1 MLLDRYP
8 GKRHNGRVPKS
19 FVPVVNPN
27 SKILILGSMPGV
39 ASLKKRQYYGHRQN
53 QFWRLLGSVLGEDLA
68 AMDYDARLAALK
80 RRGIAL
86 WDVLAECRREG
97 SLDSDIQDEEP
108 NAVAKL
114 LRETGIKTV
123 FLNGGKAASAFQ
135 AFIAESLPSG
145 VAVVKLP
152 SSSPAHASLTFDEKL
167 ARWKQIGDCLDT

>member
-1 MLLDRYP
+1 M
-8 GKRHNGRVPKS
+8 PKS
-19 FVPVVNPN
+19 FAPVVDPNPR
-27 SKILILGSMPGV
+27 ILILGSMPGI

-53 QFWRLLGSVLGEDLA
+53 QFWRLLGCVLGEDLA
-68 AMDYDARLAALK
+68 GMDYDTRLAALK

-97 SLDSDIQDEEP
+97 SLDSDIRNEEP

-135 AFIAESLPSG
+135 EFITESLPSG
-145 VAVVKLP
+145 VTVVKLP
-152 SSSPAHASLTFDEKL
+152 SSSPAHASLTFNEKL
-167 ARWKQIGDCLDT
+167 ARWKQIADSLDT